1 MKITITGTPGCGKTT
16 VAKLLSELTGIPV
29 FHLSNLIREKGFYTD
44 YDEERDAYV
53 TDVEKLTEFFKGK
66 EKFIAEGLV
75 AHYIPSDLCI
85 ILRVNPSELSKRL
98 AGRGYSPSKIS
109 ENVEAERLA
118 VIATEVFENPCAP
131 RIAHIDTTNRTP
143 EEVVQL
149 ILRCMRGEEIFD
161 NVDWLEE
168 QENSHQS
175 TEHL

>member
-16 VAKLLSELTGIPV
+16 VAKLLSELTGISV

-85 ILRVNPSELSKRL
+85 ILRVNPSELPKRL
-98 AGRGYSPSKIS
+98 AGRGYSPHKVS

-118 VIATEVFENPCAP
+118 VIATEVFENPIAP
-131 RIAHIDTTNRTP
+131 RIALIDTTNRTP
-143 EEVVQL
+143 EDVVNL
-149 ILRCMRGEEIFD
+149 ILKCMEGEEVFD
-161 NVDWLEE
+161 DVDWLEE
-168 QENSHQS
+168 QGNSYKNP
-175 TEHL
+175 

>member
-29 FHLSNLIREKGFYTD
+29 FHLSNLIREKGFYTE
-44 YDEERDAYV
+44 YDEKRDAYV

-85 ILRVNPSELSKRL
+85 ILRVNPSELPKRL
-98 AGRGYSPSKIS
+98 AGKEYSPHKVS

-118 VIATEVFENPCAP
+118 VIATEVFENPRAP

-143 EEVVQL
+143 EEVVNL
-149 ILRCMRGEEIFD
+149 ILKCMEGEEVFD
-161 NVDWLEE
+161 DVDWLEE
-168 QENSHQS
+168 QGNSYKNP
-175 TEHL
+175 